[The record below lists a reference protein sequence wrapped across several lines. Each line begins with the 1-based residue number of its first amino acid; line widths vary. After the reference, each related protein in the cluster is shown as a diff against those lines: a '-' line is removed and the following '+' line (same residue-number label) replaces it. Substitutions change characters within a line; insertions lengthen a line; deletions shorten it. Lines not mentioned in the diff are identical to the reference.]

1 MDNLED
7 RSKITPQKIRVA
19 PFQQPTS
26 GTLVTITTDVGGE
39 QESKTLSRSTSKKMI
54 DPSSRPSRV
63 VSFRDE
69 REKVIKIEER

>member
-7 RSKITPQKIRVA
+7 GSKLNPQKIRVA
-19 PFQQPTS
+19 PCHQPTS
-26 GTLVTITTDVGGE
+26 GTLVTICTDVGGE
-39 QESKTLSRSTSKKMI
+39 QESKALSRNTSKKMI
-54 DPSSRPSRV
+54 NPSSQPSRV

>member
-1 MDNLED
+1 
-7 RSKITPQKIRVA
+7 
-19 PFQQPTS
+19 
-26 GTLVTITTDVGGE
+26 
-39 QESKTLSRSTSKKMI
+39 LSRSTSKKMI